1 MHDDADATAVNIV
14 AAFLSDACGTFC
26 SLSKNVYSSGG
37 VDYFIHTDKNVVAH
51 EQLTDEAI
59 VSSVREMDNNEDKGA
74 SFKGKMTNTR
84 TVLNAF
90 DAIRTSLRMHDDD
103 IVVDYFLRCEG
114 TSMRSLHGKD
124 CQGKLREFW
133 HSFCVLLTIF
143 PFVLCYSVVTIFLG
157 FLTNFVIVGFNCN
170 GKRWNYDVIV

>member
-26 SLSKNVYSSGG
+26 SLSKNIYNSVG

-74 SFKGKMTNTR
+74 GFREKVTNTR
-84 TVLNAF
+84 AVLNAF
-90 DAIRTSLRMHDDD
+90 GTIRTSLRMHDDD

-124 CQGKLREFW
+124 CQGKLTRILAFTLCFAD
-133 HSFCVLLTIF
+133 HFSFRTVLFRGNDISWFSHQFRYCGVQL
-143 PFVLCYSVVTIFLG
+143 
-157 FLTNFVIVGFNCN
+157 
-170 GKRWNYDVIV
+170 